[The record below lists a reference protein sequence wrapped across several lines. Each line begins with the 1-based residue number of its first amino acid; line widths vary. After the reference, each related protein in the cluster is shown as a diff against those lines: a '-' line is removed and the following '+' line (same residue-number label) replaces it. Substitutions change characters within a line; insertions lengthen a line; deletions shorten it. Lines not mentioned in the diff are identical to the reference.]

1 MIFLLIWALNEKQFN
16 IMNMLYD
23 NEMYNIIAKTRWNI
37 FKDAPI
43 RTAGE
48 YCGCLSRLINSDLDR
63 QIKLLEIIEEHPKVI
78 IFYNYDYELEILR
91 DLLSEYPHAEW
102 NGHKH
107 EDLHIG
113 DAWAY
118 LVQYTAGAEG
128 WNCVTTD
135 TIIFYSQNY
144 SYRVMEQV
152 SGRIDRL
159 NTPFVDLYYLRSE
172 SKIDNAI
179 RMRLRKNLMSV
190 ILRLNSRRRI
200 K

>member
-78 IFYNYDYELEILR
+78 IFYNYELEILH
-91 DLLSEYPHAEW
+91 DILNEYPHAEW

-107 EDLHIG
+107 EDLPIG
-113 DAWAY
+113 AVWAY

-159 NTPFVDLYYLRSE
+159 NTPFVDLYYYHMRSE